1 MFQAGSVGSPFTPSV
16 TAQAVGGGLR
26 VFVGLALFAGAAAL
40 SEGRRGLNRRKPR
53 ARLDTALTG
62 HPDSRRIR

>member
-26 VFVGLALFAGAAAL
+26 VFVGLVLFAGAAEL
-40 SEGRRGLNRRKPR
+40 SEGRRGVQPQKAQSAP
-53 ARLDTALTG
+53 
-62 HPDSRRIR
+62 